1 MQFPFGRL
9 YWLRASEESQKTK
22 FSCALKLLNCGG
34 QTSRQMPNSP
44 SEPRFSVG
52 ALIPAQDPRRERL
65 DSLVINIELTLTS
78 IIQGVALY
86 FLCEN
91 AAEPLV
97 HFRLDQ
103 LVYAVNALLLI
114 FLFWSR
120 SIGHTLTVIRWP
132 LDFTH
137 NFFYF
142 GAALLEAIAFKHII
156 NPGIWYAL
164 LALFSAV
171 VWLLFVFDV
180 RLVARAARSAEFD
193 EQLLIYLR
201 RDQQQNIRWIV
212 PVLFCFHA
220 GAAALV
226 LGLPDLFIQ
235 ERLHL
240 LLGILQLC
248 GFIGYLIYLLRFLRR
263 LASMIMPAL

>member
-1 MQFPFGRL
+1 M
-9 YWLRASEESQKTK
+9 S
-22 FSCALKLLNCGG
+22 
-34 QTSRQMPNSP
+34 NSP
-44 SEPRFSVG
+44 SEPHFSAS
-52 ALIPAQDPRRERL
+52 ALAPAQDPKRERL
-65 DSLVINIELTLTS
+65 DGLVVNIELTLTS

-91 AAEPLV
+91 AAEPLI
-97 HFRLDQ
+97 HIRLDQ
-103 LVYAVNALLLI
+103 LVYMVNALLLI

-132 LDFTH
+132 LDFSH

-142 GAALLEAIAFKHII
+142 GAALIEAIAFKHITD
-156 NPGIWYAL
+156 PGIWFAL

-180 RLVARAARSAEFD
+180 RLIARAARSTELG
-193 EQLLIYLR
+193 EQLLLYLR

-212 PVLFCFHA
+212 PLLLSFHA

-226 LGLPDLFIQ
+226 FGLPDLFVQ
-235 ERLHL
+235 GRLHL
-240 LLGILQLC
+240 VLGILQLG
-248 GFIGYLIYLLRFLRR
+248 GFIGYLIYLLRFLRQ
-263 LASMIMPAL
+263 LASMILPAAEA